1 MSHHTPPITHNLSN
15 ITFLLCHQGLFNVS
29 SRGRHILAG
38 LARKIRLQTPRDVR
52 HLQWFRLLFKTLA
65 DSGGGAQGA
74 RAPPFEIPKRV
85 FKEGQRGRTP
95 PAPPPFEIPKR
106 VFKRDRRCT
115 PPFHKSWIRPC
126 KSYNNRLNRS
136 IQGCGSRGGGQ
147 GGNCPQLFVSMG
159 CMHSLCPPPLNL
171 AITIIDISTFLP
183 PPPKKKIV
191 PAPLGT

>member
-65 DSGGGAQGA
+65 DSGGGRRG
-74 RAPPFEIPKRV
+74 RAPPILKFQRGSSRRA
-85 FKEGQRGRTP
+85 KEGARPLR
-95 PAPPPFEIPKR
+95 PPFEIPKR

-115 PPFHKSWIRPC
+115 PPPFHKSWIRPC

-159 CMHSLCPPPLNL
+159 CMHTCAPPLNL
-171 AITIIDISTFLP
+171 AITIIGISTFLP
-183 PPPKKKIV
+183 PPQEKNRSR
-191 PAPLGT
+191 APGYI